1 MNNRYLFIT
10 ILSCLTLGCALPS
23 SQTGSSSS
31 ISSTTSEKDYHTWI
45 IDASELSYDKDLILS
60 DQSIYFDSDFAPITD
75 IDAQQR
81 LLLNPVKMTAD
92 LKLDVSDPEF
102 TDLYFRV
109 YIDQDNILYEIN
121 QNFSQ
126 ITGITIT
133 PGIIAIYFYPEAEA
147 ITDQSIT
154 LKSIE
159 HNGITYADGTYEIR
173 YITQLK

>member
-1 MNNRYLFIT
+1 MYFTFQSN
-10 ILSCLTLGCALPS
+10 
-23 SQTGSSSS
+23 
-31 ISSTTSEKDYHTWI
+31 WI
-45 IDASELSYDKDLILS
+45 FFDFFHNIRKRWSYMDHRCIWTQLWQNLILS

-75 IDAQQR
+75 IDTQQR

-102 TDLYFRV
+102 TDLDFRV

-126 ITGITIT
+126 ITGVTIT

>member
-1 MNNRYLFIT
+1 MSYPWMCFTFQSNWIIFFDFFHNV
-10 ILSCLTLGCALPS
+10 
-23 SQTGSSSS
+23 
-31 ISSTTSEKDYHTWI
+31 EKDDHTWI

-109 YIDQDNILYEIN
+109 YIDQDNIL
-121 QNFSQ
+121 
-126 ITGITIT
+126 
-133 PGIIAIYFYPEAEA
+133 
-147 ITDQSIT
+147 
-154 LKSIE
+154 
-159 HNGITYADGTYEIR
+159 
-173 YITQLK
+173 

>member
-31 ISSTTSEKDYHTWI
+31 ISSISSTTSEKDDHTWI

-102 TDLYFRV
+102 TDLDFRV
-109 YIDQDNILYEIN
+109 FIDQDNILYLYYVKYGNNEC
-121 QNFSQ
+121 
-126 ITGITIT
+126 
-133 PGIIAIYFYPEAEA
+133 
-147 ITDQSIT
+147 
-154 LKSIE
+154 IE
-159 HNGITYADGTYEIR
+159 HLLQEKFSAHIPMRCN
-173 YITQLK
+173 